1 MDETFHGFLTSVS
14 QELGASVS
22 LFDIP
27 TLFNTGIQKRKMEKQ
42 TYIPGKLP
50 LHTLCEYEPTTSMF
64 FENLDLT
71 FVGHGNLCSYVWHEY
86 IARTNIKNNPYLIE
100 EEISYVA
107 RCANGLGNL
116 AK

>member
-27 TLFNTGIQKRKMEKQ
+27 TLFNTGIQKRNLEEQ

-50 LHTLCEYEPTTSMF
+50 LHTLCEYEPTTNMF
-64 FENLDLT
+64 FESLFLT
-71 FVGHGNLCSYVWHEY
+71 FVGYANLCSNVWHEY
-86 IARTNIKNNPYLIE
+86 ITRTNTKNNPYLIE
-100 EEISYVA
+100 EGESYVA

>member
-1 MDETFHGFLTSVS
+1 MDEAFHGFLTSVS
-14 QELGASVS
+14 KELGASIS

-27 TLFNTGIQKRKMEKQ
+27 TLFNTGIQKRSLDPQ

-50 LHTLCEYEPTTSMF
+50 VHTLCEYEPTANLF
-64 FENLDLT
+64 FESIYLMQWGYT
-71 FVGHGNLCSYVWHEY
+71 SLCTMTWQEY
-86 IARTNIKNNPYLIE
+86 IASSNSKDNPYLIKE
-100 EEISYVA
+100 GESYVA